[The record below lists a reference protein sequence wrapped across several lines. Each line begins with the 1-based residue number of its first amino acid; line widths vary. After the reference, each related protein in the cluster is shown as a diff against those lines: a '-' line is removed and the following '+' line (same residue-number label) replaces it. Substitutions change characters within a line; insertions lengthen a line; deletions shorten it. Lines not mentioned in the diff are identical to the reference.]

1 MARTPAKPAAKAP
14 ADDRKARL
22 KSAAEVAR
30 LLGAGRNTVQRWIDS
45 GCPTVS
51 KPVTPGDGDRY
62 VLDLREVV
70 EWRIATEVAAAR
82 RAAPRPSGDGDDDDV
97 AGDLLKDPEKRMK
110 VARLAVQLLSDQK
123 RVTLNDD
130 VEALWD
136 RAHGLIRQAVMALPN
151 RLIRMVPGQGAA
163 ETRALHRKV
172 SDACADTL
180 EDADKLVRGFVAEA
194 RKAEEA
200 AR

>member
-1 MARTPAKPAAKAP
+1 MARTPAKAPAKAP
-14 ADDRKARL
+14 ADERKFRL
-22 KSAAEVAR
+22 KSAADTAK
-30 LLGAGRNTVQRWIDS
+30 LLGASRNTVQGWIDA
-45 GCPTVS
+45 GCPTV
-51 KPVTPGDGDRY
+51 KRPVGSGDSY

-70 EWRIATEVAAAR
+70 EWRIATEVEEARKAAR
-82 RAAPRPSGDGDDDDV
+82 RPSGDSDGDDDV

-110 VARLAVQLLSDQK
+110 VARLAVQLLADQK
-123 RVTLNDD
+123 KVVLTDD
-130 VEALWD
+130 VEALWQ
-136 RAHGLIRQAVMALPN
+136 RTQGLIRQAVMALPN
-151 RLIRMVPGQGAA
+151 RLIRMVPGQGVA